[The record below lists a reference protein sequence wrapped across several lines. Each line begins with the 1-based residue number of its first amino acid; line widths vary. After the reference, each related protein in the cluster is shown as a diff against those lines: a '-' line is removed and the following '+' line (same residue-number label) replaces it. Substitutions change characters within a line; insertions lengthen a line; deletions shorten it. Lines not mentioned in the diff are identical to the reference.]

1 MGAWWGI
8 RGDFVSL
15 FGLFKPV
22 DGHFDG
28 PSLVGVIWRHEG
40 HRQAFFSS
48 ESVLC
53 CCVHRAF
60 TLAPTLLQD

>member
-1 MGAWWGI
+1 MGAWRRI
-8 RGDFVSL
+8 QGDFCSL
-15 FGLFKPV
+15 VGLFKPV

-28 PSLVGVIWRHEG
+28 LHLVDVIWRHEG

-48 ESVLC
+48 ESVSC

-60 TLAPTLLQD
+60 ILAPTLLQD